1 MKRQRW
7 LPRRFNPIFAA
18 FLLIAFLSG
27 IAGALLAP
35 TLSLFLTTEVKV
47 RPLWVGLFYTVNAI
61 VGIAVSFLLAKR
73 SDSRGD
79 RRKLIL
85 LCCLMAV
92 GNCLLF
98 AFNRDYLTLI
108 TAGVLLSA
116 IANTAMPQIF
126 ALAREYADSSARE
139 VVMFSSVMRAQ
150 LSLAWVIGP
159 PLSFTLALNYGFTV
173 MFMIAAATF
182 AICALLVWFT
192 LPSVPR
198 AAPVEPENVLAATPS
213 APIAPAS
220 VWRNRD
226 VRRLFIASMLM
237 WTCNTLYIIDM
248 PLYITADLGLPEDL
262 AGLLMG
268 TAAGLEI
275 PAMLLAG
282 YYVKRFG
289 KRNMMLF
296 AVAAGILFYAG
307 LVVFKFKLALMVLQ
321 LFNAIFIG
329 IIAGIGMLYFQDLM
343 PGRPGAATTLF
354 TNSISTGVILAGVLQ
369 GALVENLG
377 HYAVYWLA
385 TLLAVV
391 ALWMSTRVREV

>member
-1 MKRQRW
+1 MKRLHW
-7 LPRRFNPIFAA
+7 LPRRFNPVFAA

-73 SDSRGD
+73 SDTRGD

-85 LCCLMAV
+85 VCCLMAV

-173 MFMIAAATF
+173 MFVIAAATF

-198 AAPVEPENVLAATPS
+198 VAPVEPADTLIAAPS
-213 APIAPAS
+213 APIAPVSA
-220 VWRNRD
+220 WRNPD
-226 VRRLFIASMLM
+226 VRRLFIASVLM
-237 WTCNTLYIIDM
+237 WTCNTMYIIDM
-248 PLYITADLGLPEDL
+248 PLYITADLGLPENL

-329 IIAGIGMLYFQDLM
+329 IIAGIGMHYFQDLM

-385 TLLAVV
+385 ALLAVA
-391 ALWMSTRVREV
+391 ALWMSARVREV

>member
-1 MKRQRW
+1 MKRLHW
-7 LPRRFNPIFAA
+7 LPRRFNPVFAA

-73 SDSRGD
+73 SDTRGD

-85 LCCLMAV
+85 VCCLMAV

-173 MFMIAAATF
+173 MFVIAAATF

-198 AAPVEPENVLAATPS
+198 VAPVEPADTLIAAPS
-213 APIAPAS
+213 APIAAVS
-220 VWRNRD
+220 AWRNPD
-226 VRRLFIASMLM
+226 VRRLFIASVLM
-237 WTCNTLYIIDM
+237 WTCNTMYIIDM
-248 PLYITADLGLPEDL
+248 PLYITADLGLPENL

-385 TLLAVV
+385 ALLAVA
-391 ALWMSTRVREV
+391 ALWMSARVREV

>member
-1 MKRQRW
+1 MKRLHW
-7 LPRRFNPIFAA
+7 LPRRFNPVFAA

-61 VGIAVSFLLAKR
+61 VGIVVSFLLAKR
-73 SDSRGD
+73 SDTRGD

-85 LCCLMAV
+85 VCCLMAV

-173 MFMIAAATF
+173 MFVIAAATF

-198 AAPVEPENVLAATPS
+198 VTPVEPADTLIAAPS
-213 APIAPAS
+213 APIAPVSA
-220 VWRNRD
+220 WRNPD
-226 VRRLFIASMLM
+226 VRRLFIASVLM
-237 WTCNTLYIIDM
+237 WTCNTMYIIDM
-248 PLYITADLGLPEDL
+248 PLYITADLGLPENL

-385 TLLAVV
+385 ALLAVA
-391 ALWMSTRVREV
+391 ALWMSARVREV